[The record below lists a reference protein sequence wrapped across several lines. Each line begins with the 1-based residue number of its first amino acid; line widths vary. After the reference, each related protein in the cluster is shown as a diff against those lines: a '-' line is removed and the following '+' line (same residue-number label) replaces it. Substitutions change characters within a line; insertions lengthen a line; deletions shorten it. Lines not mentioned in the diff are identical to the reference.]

1 MVVVRVMR
9 EVYMDYSASSPVDP
23 RVVEAMMPYFTE
35 SYGNPSS
42 LHYMGR
48 EAVEA
53 LMGARVKIGE
63 LVGSKPEEIIFTSGG
78 TESNNLGIKGAAR
91 RSKDKGNHI
100 ITTDIEHI
108 STWNIC
114 KYLKKEGFETTSIP
128 VDSQGVVD
136 VEKLKESITDK
147 TVLISVMYANGEVGT
162 IEPIREIGEIARD
175 HGVLFHVDAVAAAG
189 KIPID
194 VERDNIDLMSIS
206 SNDIY
211 GPKGTGA
218 LFVRKGVRVLPTIH
232 GGGQEKGFRSGTEN
246 IPNIVGMGR
255 AAEIAKE
262 EMKEEGE
269 RLTKMRDRLIDGIV
283 NHLKDAT
290 LNGHP
295 TKRLPN
301 NVSVRF
307 KYIEGESLL
316 LDLEMEGV
324 AASTGSAC
332 QSKTL
337 LPSRVLTSMGISHE
351 DTNGSLQFTLGRFN
365 KEEDVDYVLDVMPSI
380 IKRLRA
386 MSPLI
391 SKKEV

>member
-1 MVVVRVMR
+1 MR
-9 EVYMDYSASSPVDP
+9 EVYMDYAASSPVDP
-23 RVVEAMMPYFTE
+23 RVVEAMMPYLTE

-53 LMGARVKIGE
+53 LMEARVKIGDLINSE
-63 LVGSKPEEIIFTSGG
+63 PEEIIFTSGG

-91 RSKDKGNHI
+91 RNKEKGNHI

-128 VDSQGVVD
+128 VDGYGVVD

-147 TVLISVMYANGEVGT
+147 TILISVMYANGEVGT
-162 IEPIREIGEIARD
+162 IEPIKEIGEIARD
-175 HGVLFHVDAVAAAG
+175 KGILFHVDVVAAAG

-194 VERDNIDLMSIS
+194 VVRDNIDLMSIS
-206 SNDIY
+206 SNDMY

-218 LFVRKGVRVLPTIH
+218 LFMRKGIRILPTIH
-232 GGGQEKGFRSGTEN
+232 GGGQEKGIRSGTEN
-246 IPNIVGMGR
+246 IPNIVGMGK
-255 AAEIAKE
+255 AAEIAKK
-262 EMKEEGE
+262 EMTDESK

-283 NHLKDAT
+283 NHMKDAF

-295 TKRLPN
+295 KKRLPN

-307 KYIEGESLL
+307 RYIEGESLL

-351 DTNGSLQFTLGRFN
+351 ETNGSLQFTLGRFN
-365 KEEDVDYVLDVMPSI
+365 KEEDVGYVLDVLPSI
-380 IKRLRA
+380 VKRLRA
-386 MSPLI
+386 MSPLV

>member
-1 MVVVRVMR
+1 
-9 EVYMDYSASSPVDP
+9 MDYSASSPVDT

-91 RSKDKGNHI
+91 RSKDKGNHL

-108 STWNIC
+108 STWNIY

-262 EMKEEGE
+262 EMNEEGE

-337 LPSRVLTSMGISHE
+337 LPSRVLMSMGISHE

>member
-9 EVYMDYSASSPVDP
+9 EVYMDYSASSPMDP

-128 VDSQGVVD
+128 VDSQGVVE

-162 IEPIREIGEIARD
+162 IEPIRGIGEIARD
-175 HGVLFHVDAVAAAG
+175 HGVLFHVDAVASVG

-269 RLTKMRDRLIDGIV
+269 RLTKMRNRLIDGIV

>member
-1 MVVVRVMR
+1 MK

-53 LMGARVKIGE
+53 LMDSRIKIGE
-63 LVGSKPEEIIFTSGG
+63 LIGSKPEEIIFTSGG

-114 KYLKKEGFETTSIP
+114 KYLKKEGFETTFIP

-136 VEKLKESITDK
+136 VEKLKEAITDK
-147 TVLISVMYANGEVGT
+147 TILISVMYANGEVGT
-162 IEPIREIGEIARD
+162 IEPIREIGEIAQD
-175 HGVLFHVDAVAAAG
+175 HSVLFHVDAVAAVG

-194 VERDNIDLMSIS
+194 VEKDNIDLMSIS

-218 LFVRKGVRVLPTIH
+218 LFVRKAVKLQPTIQ

-262 EMKEEGE
+262 EIKEEGK

-337 LPSRVLTSMGISHE
+337 LPSRVLTAMDISHA

-365 KEEDVDYVLDVMPSI
+365 KEDDVDHVLNVMPSI

-391 SKKEV
+391 STKEV